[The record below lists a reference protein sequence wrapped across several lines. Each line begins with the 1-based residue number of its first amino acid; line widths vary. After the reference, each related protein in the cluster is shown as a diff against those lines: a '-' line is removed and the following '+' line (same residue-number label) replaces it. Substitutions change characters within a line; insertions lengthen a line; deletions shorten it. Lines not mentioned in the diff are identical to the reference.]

1 VKVKFRT
8 QSDPDRLLLVKIEGA
23 AARRGQTL
31 AEFVVDAVKIYL
43 HRLDPLD

>member
-8 QSDPDRLLLVKIEGA
+8 QSDPDRLLLVKMECA
-23 AARRGQTL
+23 AARRGQTV

-43 HRLDPLD
+43 HRLDSLD

>member
-1 VKVKFRT
+1 MKVKFRT
-8 QSDPDRLLLVKIEGA
+8 ESDPDRLLLVKMECA
-23 AARRGQTL
+23 AARRGQTV